1 MYLISQ
7 VFAFLSFIISLLAYH
22 RKSKKQIM
30 LFMVISNTLNSLHY
44 LFLNAYSA
52 CVIKIIAIIRDGFI
66 TIKEDKKILNKSI
79 FLYLFLLIYTT
90 ITIVT
95 FKSIASIFPFL
106 AATLYLIVIWNG
118 KELDIKRIS
127 YQTYIFWLI
136 YNICVLSIVSICSS
150 TISTISSYIAYRN
163 QKNICKLK

>member
-7 VFAFLSFIISLLAYH
+7 VFAFLSFLLSLLAYH
-22 RKSKKQIM
+22 MKKRKQIM

-44 LFLNAYSA
+44 FFLNSYSA
-52 CVIKIIAIIRDGFI
+52 CLVKIIAIMRDSFMI
-66 TIKEDKKILNKSI
+66 VKDNHKKLDKKI
-79 FLYLFLLIYTT
+79 FLFLFLLVYST
-90 ITIVT
+90 ITLLT
-95 FKSIASIFPFL
+95 FKNATSVFPFL
-106 AATLYLIVIWNG
+106 AATLYLVVIWDG

-136 YNICVLSIVSICSS
+136 YNICVLSIVGICAS

-163 QKNICKLK
+163 QKNICHLK